1 LTRAAQVGLMH
12 KNEMNVPLD
21 DPRAVRALGD
31 AFKKSRRAGGH
42 TDAGNDS
49 RIAGDYR
56 GDEPLPVRLH
66 EDDIRAVG
74 SLVLEAIWAGLD
86 SPKGGEKMD
95 SNLGRRWEK
104 NARTKGEM

>member
-1 LTRAAQVGLMH
+1 
-12 KNEMNVPLD
+12 MNVPLD

-56 GDEPLPVRLH
+56 GGDPMPVKLH
-66 EDDIRAVG
+66 DDDINRIG
-74 SLVLEAIWAGLD
+74 SLVLSAIWSGLE

-95 SNLGRRWEK
+95 ENLGRRWEK